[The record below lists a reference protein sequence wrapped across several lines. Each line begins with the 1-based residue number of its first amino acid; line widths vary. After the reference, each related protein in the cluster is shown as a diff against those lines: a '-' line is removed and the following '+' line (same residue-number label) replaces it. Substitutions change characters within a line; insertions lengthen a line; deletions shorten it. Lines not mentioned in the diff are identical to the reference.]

1 MTFNDHLNIMI
12 GYYTILFTSCLF
24 ISSAWFL
31 TNMSTLVMSIGIL
44 VYYRFMF
51 SFSMGQLSTSIML
64 IMFLIMF
71 ATYYTEKRVKLEF
84 I

>member
-1 MTFNDHLNIMI
+1 MI
-12 GYYTILFTSCLF
+12 AYYTILFTSCLY

-31 TNMSTLVMSIGIL
+31 TNMSTLIMSVGIL
-44 VYYRFMF
+44 CYYRY
-51 SFSMGQLSTSIML
+51 SLLFSMSQLTTSILL